1 MLRKTFVFNCV
12 PYGFLSTKYQ
22 RIEKRKQTISCCC
35 LFLFC
40 NSKCLSFVSLAYMD
54 RFVFVVRVSNTGLTH
69 KNVPILSMAWE
80 NEQHQLPDKWNIYY
94 MGRMYSV
101 FLLLYVFGCVKTV
114 LNFNTVVMFQ
124 LICYVDDDDDY
135 FDITLLVDFPFLYWR
150 VNMCMY
156 ESVSEWVS
164 ECVSKIENRISIILL
179 IYYNLL
185 RLWMQ
190 ICCVC
195 RSLLSRCLFFCL
207 QFSVSLL
214 FCVVNCWANSSGV
227 YMLYSFDIVC
237 ELQLCVCCA
246 NVFVL

>member
-1 MLRKTFVFNCV
+1 
-12 PYGFLSTKYQ
+12 
-22 RIEKRKQTISCCC
+22 
-35 LFLFC
+35 
-40 NSKCLSFVSLAYMD
+40 
-54 RFVFVVRVSNTGLTH
+54 
-69 KNVPILSMAWE
+69 
-80 NEQHQLPDKWNIYY
+80 
-94 MGRMYSV
+94 MGRVCSV
-101 FLLLYVFGCVKTV
+101 FLLLYVFGCVKTI
-114 LNFNTVVMFQ
+114 LNFNTVMIFQ
-124 LICYVDDDDDY
+124 LICYVTMM
-135 FDITLLVDFPFLYWR
+135 ITLILLWWSIFRFCISVWTCVCMSLW
-150 VNMCMY
+150 VNEC
-156 ESVSEWVS
+156 

-237 ELQLCVCCA
+237 ELQSCVCAVPTYLYCKERKVMHTQWIFIVEKSSQCEIVCGSVVVLCVGA
-246 NVFVL
+246 VKGIMTAAAAVAYAHVSLYSYA